1 MSPMSDSG
9 TQAEHE
15 QPGNGRLIVVGVDG
29 SADSIAALRAAAW
42 AAGLRRAR
50 LVAVTAWTGATV
62 DGTGGELMPDLQ
74 SAAETVLRDAIEEAF
89 HGRPLVPVEAIVR
102 AGTPTGVVVDESRD
116 AELLVVGSRGGGGF
130 SGLLLGSVS
139 MAATM
144 HAHCPVLV
152 LHSGDALTPE
162 QESPTGAR
170 VVVGVGGGRAS
181 SEVLRVAAQVAK
193 EVEAELLAVA
203 AWRYPGSM
211 PERLAE
217 YGRRLREAAQET
229 LDARIA
235 DAFPDG
241 PPSML
246 RTELREGSPAEVLVE
261 ASRTADLLVVG
272 RRGHGELSALL
283 LGSVSLPVAEHAACP
298 VLVVPGVRVAPG
310 RKASEPALVGS
321 AD

>member
-1 MSPMSDSG
+1 MSDTG
-9 TQAEHE
+9 THAEHE
-15 QPGNGRLIVVGVDG
+15 QGADGRRIVVGVDG
-29 SADSIAALRAAAW
+29 SADSIAALRAGAW

-50 LVAVTAWTGATV
+50 LVAVTAWTGTTV
-62 DGTGGELMPDLQ
+62 DGTGGELMPDLA
-74 SAAETVLRDAIEEAF
+74 SAAEATLHDALDEAF

-102 AGTPTGVVVDESRD
+102 SGTPTGVVVDESRD

-152 LHSGDALTPE
+152 LHSGDALTAE
-162 QESPTGAR
+162 QEPVTGAR
-170 VVVGVGGGRAS
+170 VVVGVGGGRPS
-181 SEVLRVAAQVAK
+181 SAVLRVAAQVAK

-203 AWRYPGSM
+203 AWRYPGAM

-217 YGRRLREAAQET
+217 YGRRLHDAAEAT
-229 LDARIA
+229 LDERIA

-241 PPSML
+241 PPSFL
-246 RTELREGSPAEVLVE
+246 HAELREGSPAEVLVE
-261 ASRTADLLVVG
+261 ASCTADLLVVG

-283 LGSVSLPVAEHAACP
+283 LGSVSLPVAEHAVCP
-298 VLVVPGVRVAPG
+298 VLVVPGERVSTVR
-310 RKASEPALVGS
+310 RASEPALVGS